1 VSDKDIAK
9 TLLSLAVSLDPTIGQ
24 MFAEVRKF
32 SDPKVRSRLDNAVGD
47 LMGHLA
53 KELIFPIVDAYPDL
67 DPDKRTSSGPLLQ
80 ENEDD

>member
-1 VSDKDIAK
+1 VSDKEVAK

-32 SDPKVRSRLDNAVGD
+32 SDPEVRSRFDNAVGD
-47 LMGHLA
+47 LMGLVA
-53 KELIFPIVDAYPDL
+53 KELMFPIVDAYPDL
-67 DPDKRTSSGPLLQ
+67 DSDKWTSSGRVAQ